1 MGFLKRQIFWKLF
14 LPVGG
19 LFLVGILIA
28 LWVIPKTYESNVRAE
43 AINTAS
49 KTVEQ
54 FKTIRAYYTKNVIKK
69 VLAES
74 SLKPSFNH
82 KTEKNGVPLP
92 ATLIHDLSELL
103 AEKGTILKLYSPF
116 PFPNRKTRQLD
127 EFGKAAWENLK
138 ANPEQPYVESYS
150 KDGKTW
156 VRVGVADTMVSDV
169 CVGCHN
175 SHPQTPKNDWALGD
189 LRGVLEVNIPI
200 DEQLGH
206 GMMLSYQIVGGIV
219 VALILILTLAW
230 FIYRQTI
237 QARLN
242 NLVEAMENIAD
253 GDGDLTR
260 TMNEEGDD
268 EIARIGGAFNHFAHS
283 MRNDI
288 RQISGASE
296 HVYQLVEQ
304 LRHVYQETSDGMLRQ
319 QSETDMVATAMNQ
332 MAASVDEISRT
343 AASASDAAKNADNHV
358 AEGKQVVGQAEAS
371 IENLANQV
379 EQVGEMINR
388 LETDSENIGSVLDV
402 IRGIAEQTNLLALN
416 AAIEAA
422 RAGEQGRG
430 FAVVADEVR
439 TLATRTQQ
447 STEEIQSMI
456 ERLQAGS
463 RDAVEAM
470 TRGREQTQ
478 TSVEQ
483 TRKVSQ
489 TLDAI
494 AQAVSTI
501 HELNMSVASATEEQ
515 SAVSQEVNQNIT
527 SIHDVTTSHVT
538 SSQTVANTNDQLATV
553 AEQLHQMVGRYK
565 T

>member
-1 MGFLKRQIFWKLF
+1 MGFLKKQMFWKLF

-28 LWVIPKTYESNVRAE
+28 LWVIPKTYETNARAE
-43 AINTAS
+43 AVESAS

-127 EFGKAAWENLK
+127 EFGSAAWERLK
-138 ANPEQPYVESYS
+138 ANPDEPFVESFT

-156 VRVGVADTMVSDV
+156 MRVGIADTMVSPV

-175 SHPQTPKNDWALGD
+175 SHPQTPKNDWALND
-189 LRGVLEVNIPI
+189 LRGVLEVNVPI
-200 DEQLGH
+200 DEQLAH
-206 GMMLSYQIVGGIV
+206 GLMLSYQIVGGII
-219 VALILILTLAW
+219 VALILILLVAW

-237 QARLN
+237 QSRLN
-242 NLVEAMENIAD
+242 NLVEAMENIAG

-260 TMNEEGDD
+260 TMSEDGED
-268 EIARIGGAFNHFAHS
+268 EIARIGGAFNHFTQS

-288 RQISGASE
+288 SQISNTSQN
-296 HVYQLVEQ
+296 VYQLVEQ
-304 LRHVYQETSDGMLRQ
+304 LRSAYQSTSDGMLKQ

-343 AASASDAAKNADNHV
+343 AASASEAAKQADDHV
-358 AEGKQVVGQAEAS
+358 SEGKQVVSQAESS
-371 IENLANQV
+371 ISSLANQV

-388 LETDSENIGSVLDV
+388 LESDSENIGSVLDV

-447 STEEIQSMI
+447 STEEIQAMI

-470 TRGREQTQ
+470 SRGREQTQ
-478 TSVEQ
+478 TSVEH

-527 SIHDVTTSHVT
+527 SIHDVTTSHVS
-538 SSQTVANTNDQLATV
+538 SSQTIASTNDQLASV

>member
-1 MGFLKRQIFWKLF
+1 MGFLNRQIFWKLF

-19 LFLVGILIA
+19 LFVVGILVA
-28 LWVIPKTYESNVRAE
+28 MWAIPVAYEANARQE
-43 AINTAS
+43 AIDTAS

-103 AEKGTILKLYSPF
+103 TEKGTMLKLYSPF
-116 PFPNRKTRQLD
+116 PFPNRQARKLD
-127 EFGKAAWENLK
+127 EFGTAAWETLQ
-138 ANPEQPYVESYS
+138 ANPDQPFVESYEAE
-150 KDGKTW
+150 GKTW
-156 VRVGVADTMVSDV
+156 VRVGIADTMASEV

-189 LRGVLEVNIPI
+189 LRGILEVSVPI
-200 DEQLGH
+200 DEQLAH
-206 GMMLSYQIVGGIV
+206 GQMLSYQIVGGIV
-219 VALILILTLAW
+219 IALILILLSAW
-230 FIYRQTI
+230 FIYRLMI
-237 QARLN
+237 QSRLN
-242 NLVEAMENIAD
+242 NLVEALENIAD
-253 GDGDLTR
+253 GDGDLSR
-260 TMNEEGDD
+260 VMKEEGND
-268 EIARIGGAFNHFAHS
+268 EVARIGKAFNRFS
-283 MRNDI
+283 NNMRKDI
-288 RQISGASE
+288 QQISGASE

-304 LRHVYQETSDGMLRQ
+304 LRGIYQSTSDGMLKQ

-343 AASASDAAKNADNHV
+343 ASAASDAAKSADDYV
-358 AEGKQVVGQAEAS
+358 ADGKEVVQQAESS
-371 IENLANQV
+371 ITNLAAQV
-379 EQVGEMINR
+379 EQVAEVINR
-388 LETDSENIGSVLDV
+388 LENDSENIGSVLDV

-439 TLATRTQQ
+439 TLANRTQQ
-447 STEEIQSMI
+447 STEEIQKMI
-456 ERLQAGS
+456 ESLQAGS
-463 RDAVEAM
+463 RNAVEAM

-478 TSVEQ
+478 SSVEH
-483 TRKVSQ
+483 TRKVSE

-494 AQAVSTI
+494 AQAVSSI
-501 HELNMSVASATEEQ
+501 HEMNMSVASATEEQ

-527 SIHDVTTSHVT
+527 SIHDVTTDHVA
-538 SSQTVANTNDQLATV
+538 SSQTVSATNDQLAAV
-553 AEQLHQMVGRYK
+553 AEQLHQMVSRYK

>member
-1 MGFLKRQIFWKLF
+1 MGFLSKQIFWKLF

-19 LFLVGILIA
+19 LFVVGILVA
-28 LWVIPKTYESNVRAE
+28 MWAIPVAYEANARQE
-43 AINTAS
+43 AIDTAS

-103 AEKGTILKLYSPF
+103 TEKGTMLKLYSPF
-116 PFPNRKTRQLD
+116 PFPNRQARKLD
-127 EFGKAAWENLK
+127 DFGTAAWGKLQ
-138 ANPEQPYVESYS
+138 ANPDQPFVESYEAE
-150 KDGKTW
+150 GKTW
-156 VRVGVADTMVSDV
+156 VRVGIADTMASEV

-189 LRGVLEVNIPI
+189 LRGILEVSVPI
-200 DEQLGH
+200 DEQLAH
-206 GMMLSYQIVGGIV
+206 GQMLSYQIVGGIV
-219 VALILILTLAW
+219 IALILILLSAW
-230 FIYRQTI
+230 FIYRLMI
-237 QARLN
+237 QSRLN
-242 NLVEAMENIAD
+242 NLVEALENIAG

-260 TMNEEGDD
+260 TMAEEGND
-268 EIARIGGAFNHFAHS
+268 EVARIGKAFNRFS
-283 MRNDI
+283 NNMRKDI
-288 RQISGASE
+288 QQISGASE

-304 LRHVYQETSDGMLRQ
+304 LRGIYQSTSDGMLKQ

-343 AASASDAAKNADNHV
+343 ASAASDAAKSADEHV
-358 AEGKQVVGQAEAS
+358 ADGKQVVQQAESS
-371 IENLANQV
+371 ITNLAAQV
-379 EQVGEMINR
+379 EQVAEVINR
-388 LETDSENIGSVLDV
+388 LENDSENIGSVLDV

-439 TLATRTQQ
+439 TLANRTQQ
-447 STEEIQSMI
+447 STEEIQKMI
-456 ERLQAGS
+456 ESLQAGS
-463 RDAVEAM
+463 RNAVEAM

-478 TSVEQ
+478 SSVEH
-483 TRKVSQ
+483 TRKVSE

-494 AQAVSTI
+494 AQAVSSI
-501 HELNMSVASATEEQ
+501 HEMNMSVASATEEQ

-527 SIHDVTTSHVT
+527 SIHDVTTDHVA
-538 SSQTVANTNDQLATV
+538 SSQTVSATNDQLAAV
-553 AEQLHQMVGRYK
+553 AEQLHQMVSRYK

>member
-1 MGFLKRQIFWKLF
+1 MR
-14 LPVGG
+14 
-19 LFLVGILIA
+19 VGI
-28 LWVIPKTYESNVRAE
+28 
-43 AINTAS
+43 
-49 KTVEQ
+49 
-54 FKTIRAYYTKNVIKK
+54 
-69 VLAES
+69 
-74 SLKPSFNH
+74 
-82 KTEKNGVPLP
+82 
-92 ATLIHDLSELL
+92 
-103 AEKGTILKLYSPF
+103 
-116 PFPNRKTRQLD
+116 
-127 EFGKAAWENLK
+127 
-138 ANPEQPYVESYS
+138 
-150 KDGKTW
+150 
-156 VRVGVADTMVSDV
+156 ADTMVSPV

-175 SHPQTPKNDWALGD
+175 SHPQTPKNDWALND

-200 DEQLGH
+200 DEQLAH
-206 GMMLSYQIVGGIV
+206 GLMLSYQIVGGIIIALV
-219 VALILILTLAW
+219 LILLVAW

-237 QARLN
+237 QSRLN
-242 NLVEAMENIAD
+242 NLVEAMENIAG

-260 TMNEEGDD
+260 TMNEDGED
-268 EIARIGGAFNHFAHS
+268 EIARIGSAFNHFAQS

-288 RQISGASE
+288 SQISNSSQ

-304 LRHVYQETSDGMLRQ
+304 LRNAYQNTSDGMLKQ

-343 AASASDAAKNADNHV
+343 AASASEAAKQADDHV
-358 AEGKQVVGQAEAS
+358 AEGKQVVSQAESS
-371 IENLANQV
+371 ITSLANQV
-379 EQVGEMINR
+379 EQVGELINR
-388 LETDSENIGSVLDV
+388 LESDSENIGSVLDV

-447 STEEIQSMI
+447 STEEIQAMI
-456 ERLQAGS
+456 ESLQAGS
-463 RDAVEAM
+463 RNAVEAM

-478 TSVEQ
+478 TSVEHTQ
-483 TRKVSQ
+483 KVSQ

-527 SIHDVTTSHVT
+527 SIHDVTTSHV
-538 SSQTVANTNDQLATV
+538 SSTQTVASTNDQLASV
-553 AEQLHQMVGRYK
+553 AEQLHQMVSRYK